1 MADGAP
7 FDLNIKRAPRQ
18 KRAVETYERILDVA
32 TRLLTEIGVERI
44 STNLI
49 AAEAGITV
57 PTLYRYF
64 PNKYAVLM
72 ALGERLMERQNVVIE
87 QWLERS
93 RGTTN
98 PAAIIEDI
106 RFLIDG
112 TIAATREIPGAL
124 AIMLALRAVPSL
136 QNVRLASHR
145 RMSDHI
151 TDTIGSALPDLP
163 RAEHWPRIRLSVEI
177 AYAAIEMALEE
188 PLVDDDLIASETAR
202 QIKLYWHDMLKR
214 FAKS

>member
-32 TRLLTEIGVERI
+32 TRLLSDVGVERI

-49 AAEAGITV
+49 AAQAGIKV

-72 ALGERLMERQNVVIE
+72 ALGERLMDCQNRVIE

-93 RGTTN
+93 RGKTN

-106 RFLIDG
+106 EFLIDG
-112 TIAATREIPGAL
+112 TIKATRQIPGAL
-124 AIMLALRAVPSL
+124 PIMLALRAVPSL

-145 RMSDHI
+145 KMSDHI
-151 TDTIGSALPDLP
+151 TDTIGAVLPDLP
-163 RAEHWPRIRLSVEI
+163 RDQHWPRVRLSVEI
-177 AYAAIEMALEE
+177 AYAAVEMALEE
-188 PLVDDDLIASETAR
+188 PRVEDALIAAETAR
-202 QIKLYWHDMLKR
+202 QIKLYWHDLLARLNKG
-214 FAKS
+214 